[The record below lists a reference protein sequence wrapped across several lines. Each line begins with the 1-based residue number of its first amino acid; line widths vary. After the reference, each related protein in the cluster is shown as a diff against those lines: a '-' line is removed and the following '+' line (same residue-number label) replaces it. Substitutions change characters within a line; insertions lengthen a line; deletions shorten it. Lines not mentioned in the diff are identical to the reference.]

1 MRRTSYLFIFMVLS
15 IFILTSCTGQDY
27 ADLYSSG
34 EYDTLLALCDED
46 LSSSIDPDA
55 LYYKM
60 LCHYRLGQFEEANRS
75 AIVYYA
81 VADKDDDARL
91 DDALRIILYYN
102 DDSLLAVK
110 AGERLC
116 SRPGAGVDEKMSYFK
131 ALMATGDY
139 EKAAELYNSI
149 RGELTDRQAALMCID
164 SKASSTL
171 IVSNLE
177 AWVLADGR
185 SDETRDAVMSAAR
198 ILLARGE
205 GQLLLS
211 TALNV
216 YQVGDSLL
224 AILIGDIYAQMGIP
238 GTASTYYSYA
248 YEDFPQMTMSRLR
261 ALQRRS

>member
-27 ADLYSSG
+27 DDLYSSG

-164 SKASSTL
+164 AKASSTL

-216 YQVGDSLL
+216 YQVGDGLL
-224 AILIGDIYAQMGIP
+224 AVLIGDIYAQMGIP

-261 ALQRRS
+261 ALQRRT